1 MLVYPRH
8 VCICIASLLSSSY
21 TSIFRVFSIS
31 DDSRECVCAWRMR
44 GELEV
49 FVELSFCPALLLSR
63 ASQGTKTIGNVLLS
77 SLHVFPRNLLSFS
90 LSPSLFFCVSVVRV
104 GEVAGASL
112 PFSGEASFKV
122 GGHEF

>member
-1 MLVYPRH
+1 
-8 VCICIASLLSSSY
+8 
-21 TSIFRVFSIS
+21 
-31 DDSRECVCAWRMR
+31 VCAWRMR